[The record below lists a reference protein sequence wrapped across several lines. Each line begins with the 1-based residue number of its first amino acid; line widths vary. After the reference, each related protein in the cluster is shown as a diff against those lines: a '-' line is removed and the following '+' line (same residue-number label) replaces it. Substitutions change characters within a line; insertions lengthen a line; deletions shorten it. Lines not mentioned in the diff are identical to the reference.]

1 MKVDLGE
8 EKARQIVA
16 GIAKFYSAEKL
27 QGKKA
32 LFVVNLQ
39 PAELRGLLSEGMILA
54 ATGPDG
60 ELALTTIDGDL
71 PPGSRIS

>member
-1 MKVDLGE
+1 
-8 EKARQIVA
+8 VA
-16 GIAKFYSAEKL
+16 GIAKYYAPEEL
-27 QGKKA
+27 RGTKA

-39 PAELRGLLSEGMILA
+39 PAKLRGLLSEGMILA

-60 ELALTTIDGDL
+60 KLALTAIDDDL